1 MAHSLKTQIVDLMD
15 EFEKSRQSWQTFNA
29 LNAPKKAPFSLRLY
43 KKRRPVQVD
52 FVADKENNTTVPVIR
67 RPIESAWQITDSK
80 SLLSYCSDWVKSLFF
95 DKAELRA
102 LPGTGTILIIL
113 PHGNLRFVQFIYKDT
128 PIHPTQQAFQEKISP
143 VEVSIFRDFKS
154 FRDWMYDQISHAWL
168 HLTQKVPLS
177 RLVLGNFPSLILK
190 STYEKDLKMSSSL
203 KKITSRWDADTTTYQ
218 PTQAH
223 SQLIRN

>member
-1 MAHSLKTQIVDLMD
+1 MQKTKINHPLSELSFLKPIDIKEVKTTPTDKDTPILETKPNNQKCTETFFSPIKDMAHSLKTQIVDLMD

-29 LNAPKKAPFSLRLY
+29 LNAPKKAPFSLRLH
-43 KKRRPVQVD
+43 KKRRPFQVD

-154 FRDWMYDQISHAWL
+154 FRDWMYDQISHA
-168 HLTQKVPLS
+168 
-177 RLVLGNFPSLILK
+177 
-190 STYEKDLKMSSSL
+190 
-203 KKITSRWDADTTTYQ
+203 
-218 PTQAH
+218 
-223 SQLIRN
+223 